1 MLMGDYLLSEMNIQ
15 LEGLDHQNFA
25 LARELVEQKSDN
37 YAFRAERL
45 IEEELQPLFSAPE
58 ERTLQRLSATFR
70 RADLIDLLLKAR
82 EGDKA

>member
-25 LARELVEQKSDN
+25 LARDLVEQKSDR
-37 YAFRAERL
+37 YALRAEKL
-45 IEEELQPLFSAPE
+45 IEEELRPLFNAPE

-70 RADLIDLLLKAR
+70 RADLIDIFLQAR